1 MNGNIGKTLWII
13 AGAVFAAGGCGSPPP
28 PPEPVIVLQ
37 DPLVLQEIAPLPR
50 TIVIKPVIEYEP
62 VYTVLRIV
70 EVSEVN
76 GVQKFFL
83 VRTGADKTNI
93 EAGAAG
99 DIAEDAEFKK
109 IIGAYTIIEVY
120 GDFFRC
126 EVRHLDYKIGNAAY
140 IRIKTG
146 ERIKQ

>member
-1 MNGNIGKTLWII
+1 MESPEKII
-13 AGAVFAAGGCGSPPP
+13 FTALFAFLFFGCKSPPL
-28 PPEPVIVLQ
+28 VIIQ
-37 DPLVLQEIAPLPR
+37 DPLVIEEIAPLPR
-50 TIVIKPVIEYEP
+50 TVIVKPQTEYEP

-76 GVQKFFL
+76 GIQKFFL
-83 VRTGADKTNI
+83 VRMGPDKTNLVSGGGGEI
-93 EAGAAG
+93 G
-99 DIAEDAEFKK
+99 DDAEFKR
-109 IIGAYTIIEVY
+109 IIGTYKIIEVY

-126 EVRHLDYKIGNAAY
+126 EVERLDYKIGSAAH